1 MAAKAA
7 STAAQAK
14 AMASGQFTAGGEEKM
29 NLWFAGFCPAD
40 DPQYTV
46 VVMQDGQTAPAYA
59 SAAVFGRVCEALWLL
74 ADVAHV
80 HYLLSAA
87 LAFLMGLTVNYLLS
101 TCWVFDKSRISNVW
115 AEFAVFA
122 LIGVVGLGLNEL
134 IIYLCTGVW
143 GMWVMLSKII
153 STGIVFFWNFFAR
166 KYILFRSGKE

>member
-1 MAAKAA
+1 MDY
-7 STAAQAK
+7 
-14 AMASGQFTAGGEEKM
+14 G
-29 NLWFAGFCPAD
+29 
-40 DPQYTV
+40 
-46 VVMQDGQTAPAYA
+46 
-59 SAAVFGRVCEALWLL
+59 ALWLL

-166 KYILFRSGKE
+166 KYILFKSGKE